1 MNSTGRNLGHMP
13 LVSAFYI
20 CLVLRIHL
28 ESMRQACNG
37 AAVCRI
43 GGSDGKTVGK
53 WDRSVT
59 ARSDGSVL
67 ELKLAPQQGCTVVFN
82 VMCDRDATVDS
93 LSFLEETSHCNIR

>member
-1 MNSTGRNLGHMP
+1 MP

-28 ESMRQACNG
+28 ESIRQACNG